1 MTEKQTIGHRQGHDD
16 DHIDGGLLVDL
27 QTMAP
32 RLMGRRQILSL
43 LGAAGAAAIITGC
56 SGGGSDT
63 SSDTSTDTGTDT
75 GSDSGSGTDSGS
87 GDSGVDSCVV
97 DPTETNGPYPADG
110 SNSVSGSTVNVLT
123 QSGVVRSDIRSSF
136 GSYSGTAD
144 GVPVTLKIT
153 LVNVNDGCAPLEG
166 YVIYIW
172 HCTAEGEYSLYS
184 TSIRDTNYLR
194 GVQEADENGQVT
206 FTTIFP
212 GCYSGRW
219 PHIHFEVY
227 ASLDEATH
235 YNNRELVSQ
244 MAMPSDVCSTLY
256 NNVSL
261 YSASVSN
268 FNRISISSDNV
279 FGDNSSAEISA
290 QTPTVDSGNYS
301 DGYVMSIVVGLDA

>member
-1 MTEKQTIGHRQGHDD
+1 
-16 DHIDGGLLVDL
+16 
-27 QTMAP
+27 MAP